1 MKTNSIVLPLI
12 FHPIHKKNLIRI
24 GSLNDGGYI
33 ITKEILEQ
41 SNFLLSFGINDDWNF
56 EKDFQLKS
64 VSDISIHAYDHTTS
78 KKLFTKNVI
87 KHLVKNILKPWKLN
101 LELLSKYN
109 DYKKFFDGEKNIH
122 FSSRV
127 WWTDDENSISIQ
139 NIFKNIFT
147 NGRTSCWLDVCIVQ
161 IDL

>member
-78 KKLFTKNVI
+78 KKPGN
-87 KHLVKNILKPWKLN
+87 
-101 LELLSKYN
+101 
-109 DYKKFFDGEKNIH
+109 
-122 FSSRV
+122 
-127 WWTDDENSISIQ
+127 
-139 NIFKNIFT
+139 
-147 NGRTSCWLDVCIVQ
+147 
-161 IDL
+161 